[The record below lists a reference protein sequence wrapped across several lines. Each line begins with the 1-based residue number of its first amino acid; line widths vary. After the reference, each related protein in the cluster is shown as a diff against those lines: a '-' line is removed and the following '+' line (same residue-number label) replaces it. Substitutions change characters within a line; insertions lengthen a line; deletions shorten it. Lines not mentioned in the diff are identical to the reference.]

1 MDRRRIEPWRLL
13 SSIYSF
19 SDRWLKLRSDTVRL
33 PGGSTL
39 TPYHVIEAADWVNVV
54 AISDAGCIVLVE
66 QYRHAV
72 TRTMLEIPAGHI
84 DANEAPEAA
93 ARRELLEETG
103 YGGGRWHSLGSLHP
117 AASRFNNQVHSFL
130 ALGVAKVAAPVQEET
145 ENLHLHE
152 IPWTEFVAGLRD
164 GTMRLP
170 EANQMSS
177 LLLVH
182 LLASASDDP
191 EIQRLKL

>member
-1 MDRRRIEPWRLL
+1 MSKRIEPWRLL
-13 SSIYSF
+13 ESIYSF
-19 SDRWLKLRSDTVRL
+19 SDRWLRLRSDTVRL

-54 AISDAGCIVLVE
+54 AINEAGCIVLVE

-72 TRTMLEIPAGHI
+72 TRTMMEIPAGHI
-84 DANEAPEAA
+84 DPREAPDAA
-93 ARRELLEETG
+93 ARRELQEETG
-103 YGGGRWHSLGSLHP
+103 YGGGTWYPLGVLHP

-130 ALGVAKVAAPVQEET
+130 ALGVTRIAQPALDDT
-145 ENLHLHE
+145 EDLHLHE
-152 IPWTEFVAGLRD
+152 IPWPEFAEGLRN
-164 GTMRLP
+164 GSLHLP

-182 LLASASDDP
+182 LLAGKSDDP
-191 EIQRLKL
+191 TVQRLRL

>member
-1 MDRRRIEPWRLL
+1 M
-13 SSIYSF
+13 
-19 SDRWLKLRSDTVRL
+19 
-33 PGGSTL
+33 
-39 TPYHVIEAADWVNVV
+39 
-54 AISDAGCIVLVE
+54 
-66 QYRHAV
+66 
-72 TRTMLEIPAGHI
+72 
-84 DANEAPEAA
+84 
-93 ARRELLEETG
+93 
-103 YGGGRWHSLGSLHP
+103 
-117 AASRFNNQVHSFL
+117 HSFL
-130 ALGVAKVAAPVQEET
+130 ALGVTKVAAPVQEES

>member
-1 MDRRRIEPWRLL
+1 MAKRIEPWRLL
-13 SSIYSF
+13 ESIYSF
-19 SDRWLKLRSDTVRL
+19 SDRWLRLRSDTVRL

-54 AISDAGCIVLVE
+54 AISEAGCIVLVE

-84 DANEAPEAA
+84 DASEAPQDA

-103 YGGGRWHSLGSLHP
+103 YGGGTWHPLGALHP
-117 AASRFNNQVHSFL
+117 AASRFTNQVHSFL
-130 ALGVAKVAAPVQEET
+130 ALGVTRQAAPRQDESET
-145 ENLHLHE
+145 LRLHE
-152 IPWTEFVAGLRD
+152 IAWPEFAAGLRD
-164 GTMRLP
+164 GSLRLP

-182 LLASASDDP
+182 LLASASSDP
-191 EIQRLKL
+191 VVQRLKL

>member
-1 MDRRRIEPWRLL
+1 MERRRIEPWRLL

-54 AISDAGCIVLVE
+54 AISDTGCIVLVE

-84 DANEAPEAA
+84 DPDETPETAARRLALQQPGAQFPGARRDEGRRARPGGEREPPLARDSLGGVRRRFARRDDAVARGQPDVESVAGPSAGRQHRRSRNTAPEA
-93 ARRELLEETG
+93 
-103 YGGGRWHSLGSLHP
+103 
-117 AASRFNNQVHSFL
+117 
-130 ALGVAKVAAPVQEET
+130 
-145 ENLHLHE
+145 
-152 IPWTEFVAGLRD
+152 
-164 GTMRLP
+164 
-170 EANQMSS
+170 MS
-177 LLLVH
+177 
-182 LLASASDDP
+182 
-191 EIQRLKL
+191 

>member
-1 MDRRRIEPWRLL
+1 MSLDPSPSFRRPR
-13 SSIYSF
+13 
-19 SDRWLKLRSDTVRL
+19 
-33 PGGSTL
+33 
-39 TPYHVIEAADWVNVV
+39 
-54 AISDAGCIVLVE
+54 
-66 QYRHAV
+66 
-72 TRTMLEIPAGHI
+72 RTG
-84 DANEAPEAA
+84 
-93 ARRELLEETG
+93 RC
-103 YGGGRWHSLGSLHP
+103 GGGQWHALGSLHP

-130 ALGVAKVAAPVQEET
+130 ALSVTRVAAPALEES

-182 LLASASDDP
+182 LLASASDDR